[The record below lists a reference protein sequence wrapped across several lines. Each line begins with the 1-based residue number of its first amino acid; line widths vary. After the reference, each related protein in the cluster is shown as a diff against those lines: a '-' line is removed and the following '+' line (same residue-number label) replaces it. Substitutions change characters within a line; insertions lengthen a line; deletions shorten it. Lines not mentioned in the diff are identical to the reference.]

1 MNVYILTYRLQLI
14 FNCKPTFITLY
25 RVEFYHPYDMFA
37 VHCRI
42 KPWWALN
49 VLEALIFK
57 KIRSWL
63 SVDAIFTLYS
73 DRNYLEIKSWDSV
86 LTAEAQET
94 SSEWQII
101 KIPIIT
107 ALPQRINSLFRRADD
122 TKPRLISSIIDYRN
136 LMPLFPELMKI
147 LSWKLKRKIKHD
159 TWRMDDKKSVVH
171 NPESNTILISSYAV
185 AKNIDIPVWWTS
197 EIYFHQPMHYIWT
210 LYDEYVWSMLWRKK
224 LLYKRVTP
232 RLRRRD
238 QQYRPYDTIYANSQ
252 STMTQVKKIYRLWDQ
267 SVQVIHPPIAK
278 QFFTESVVTLPDNY
292 FFYINR
298 LTKLFKHLDKI
309 ILLCNRHHVPLI
321 IAGDWP
327 DKEYLMSIAGPTI
340 TFVGWVSN
348 IQDKITLMKRSR
360 WILNIA
366 HESFGI
372 VTAEALLLG
381 VPVFGYQWGATPE
394 LVDERSGILTPSVDE
409 KTMDDYFTQFLD
421 RSFDREKIQEHA
433 RTTLW
438 AQQEFRV

>member
-1 MNVYILTYRLQLI
+1 
-14 FNCKPTFITLY
+14 
-25 RVEFYHPYDMFA
+25 
-37 VHCRI
+37 
-42 KPWWALN
+42 
-49 VLEALIFK
+49 
-57 KIRSWL
+57 
-63 SVDAIFTLYS
+63 VDAIFTLYS
-73 DRNYLEIKSWDSV
+73 DRDYLEIKDYELRITNKIVILTKEGSSKQKNNWIANWLDSS
-86 LTAEAQET
+86 LR
-94 SSEWQII
+94 SEWQVI
-101 KIPIIT
+101 KIPIVT
-107 ALPQRINSLFRRADD
+107 ALPRWLNSLFRRADS
-122 TKPRLISSIIDYRN
+122 TKPILISSIIDYRN

-147 LSWKLKRKIKHD
+147 LSWKLKKRITDYGLRITNKDNK
-159 TWRMDDKKSVVH
+159 TSSFKKKSAIC
-171 NPESNTILISSYAV
+171 NPQSNNSIILISSYAV
-185 AKNIDIPVWWTS
+185 AKNIDMPVWWTS

-210 LYDEYVWSMLWRKK
+210 LYDEYVWSMERWRKR
-224 LLYKRVTP
+224 LYKLIVP

-238 QQYRPYDTIYANSQ
+238 QQYRQYNTIYANSE
-252 STMTQVKKIYRLWDQ
+252 STMTQIKKIYGLWDQ
-267 SVQVIHPPIAK
+267 SIQVVHPPIAQ
-278 QFFTESVVTLPDNY
+278 QFFTESIVTLPDNY

-321 IAGDWP
+321 IAGDGP

-394 LVDERSGILTPSVDE
+394 LVDEISGVLTPSVDE

-421 RSFDREKIQEHA
+421 RSFDREMIQKHAKI
-433 RTTLW
+433 TLW
-438 AQQEFRV
+438 VQQEFRT